1 MIRPRA
7 RFIARKVRADAHRLR
22 ALRGWAAGA
31 RRSASTKGAEAA
43 RARQATRQRQS
54 SWLAHLD
61 PVYLRNRV
69 LYWLAA
75 NPPLDDVG
83 SSDTDA
89 AARAELLR
97 APPQRWDISQLPHQ
111 QSVASSAVE
120 GLYVVRGFYN
130 DEEVQA
136 IRAAVH
142 HITNGWSIQ
151 GQTEGVPFRRAGSE
165 NRLEWYEYHEGRLML
180 PMQPYPAVDT
190 GIAERVLAGLQST
203 NGTDPHTWPQLR
215 ELIDA
220 DVSDD
225 GNQVSR
231 GARALVRLQQALQ
244 QGDIVPE
251 AGGMPCMFFQV
262 QHVERGGVVGSHV
275 DPIVKGGKVISTAVI
290 NGANNIRVGDTI
302 FRVEPGDVY
311 GLAGFARYDV
321 DHEVLSCVD
330 DRLSITLRFGDNSQE
345 AL

>member
-1 MIRPRA
+1 MYKYIQAYGNVSIQVDLCVPAGVRPHDRA
-7 RFIARKVRADAHRLR
+7 PFPKSTHDVAALQLYRAGMRADVCLP

-31 RRSASTKGAEAA
+31 RRSASTKGAEAEQ
-43 RARQATRQRQS
+43 ARQATRQRRS

-111 QSVASSAVE
+111 QSVASSAVD

-151 GQTEGVPFRRAGSE
+151 GQTEGVPFR
-165 NRLEWYEYHEGRLML
+165 
-180 PMQPYPAVDT
+180 
-190 GIAERVLAGLQST
+190 
-203 NGTDPHTWPQLR
+203 
-215 ELIDA
+215 
-220 DVSDD
+220 
-225 GNQVSR
+225 
-231 GARALVRLQQALQ
+231 
-244 QGDIVPE
+244 
-251 AGGMPCMFFQV
+251 
-262 QHVERGGVVGSHV
+262 
-275 DPIVKGGKVISTAVI
+275 
-290 NGANNIRVGDTI
+290 
-302 FRVEPGDVY
+302 EPGQRT
-311 GLAGFARYDV
+311 ARV
-321 DHEVLSCVD
+321 V
-330 DRLSITLRFGDNSQE
+330 
-345 AL
+345 